1 MPPDAGTC
9 ARTETPDDMIVNLNQ
24 HRKKRRRAEAEMRA
38 RENRIRYGRSKA
50 QRIEAAREDDRAR
63 KEIDDKRL
71 E

>member
-1 MPPDAGTC
+1 
-9 ARTETPDDMIVNLNQ
+9 
-24 HRKKRRRAEAEMRA
+24 MRA